1 MAVLSIQDRTRV
13 WRGLMR
19 RWSSPAAHQD
29 MPFLKLDLYNPT
41 ADTGAVA
48 DTDNW
53 IDTHGGNTSAD
64 TVGLNGA
71 LTVSMRAALTLA
83 MKTELFVSIAA
94 LRVSLDFARRLLGEV
109 D

>member
-1 MAVLSIQDRTRV
+1 MAALSTADRTRV

-19 RWSSPAAHQD
+19 RWSHPDSRQNTS
-29 MPFLKLDLYNPT
+29 FSKFDLYDPSAN
-41 ADTGAVA
+41 TGAIA

-64 TVGLNGA
+64 SIGFNGA
-71 LTVSMRAALTLA
+71 LAINMRSGLTLA
-83 MKTELFVSIAA
+83 MKTEMFCAVAA
-94 LRVSLDFARRLLGEV
+94 MRVGPAFARQLLGEV